1 MEMVNREMAR
11 FTEGQRVVKETGDY
25 KFEGE
30 IRSVFSKRSGAI
42 RYCVENDEGII
53 HIFSEHQL
61 VLKAFAIP
69 DHKVLAP
76 DTKDLKT

>member
-1 MEMVNREMAR
+1 MVNREMAK

-25 KFEGE
+25 TFEGD

-42 RYCVENDEGII
+42 RYCVENDEGVI

-61 VLKAFAIP
+61 VLKAFASP
-69 DHKVLAP
+69 DHKVLVP
-76 DTKDLKT
+76 DTPKREDL